1 MKLVFNMILIM
12 EILKIEIEEQLLIK
26 HYMIKDLILL
36 KIRNMTDINVSLPQW
51 FINFLIKKTSG
62 RTLKNEIIF
71 NKELEK

>member
-51 FINFLIKKTSG
+51 FINFLKKK
-62 RTLKNEIIF
+62 LQAEH
-71 NKELEK
+71 

>member
-51 FINFLIKKTSG
+51 FINFLIKK
-62 RTLKNEIIF
+62 LQAEH
-71 NKELEK
+71 

>member
-36 KIRNMTDINVSLPQW
+36 RIRNMIDINVSLPQW
-51 FINFLIKKTSG
+51 FINFLIKKLQS
-62 RTLKNEIIF
+62 EH
-71 NKELEK
+71 

>member
-36 KIRNMTDINVSLPQW
+36 KIRNMIDINVSLPQW
-51 FINFLIKKTSG
+51 FINFLMKK
-62 RTLKNEIIF
+62 LQAEH
-71 NKELEK
+71 

>member
-36 KIRNMTDINVSLPQW
+36 KIRNMIDINVSLPQW
-51 FINFLIKKTSG
+51 FINFLIKK
-62 RTLKNEIIF
+62 LQAEH
-71 NKELEK
+71 

>member
-36 KIRNMTDINVSLPQW
+36 RIRNMIDINVSLPQW
-51 FINFLIKKTSG
+51 FINFLIKK
-62 RTLKNEIIF
+62 LQAEH
-71 NKELEK
+71 

>member
-1 MKLVFNMILIM
+1 MKLVFNMVLIM

-51 FINFLIKKTSG
+51 FINFLIKK
-62 RTLKNEIIF
+62 LQAEH
-71 NKELEK
+71 